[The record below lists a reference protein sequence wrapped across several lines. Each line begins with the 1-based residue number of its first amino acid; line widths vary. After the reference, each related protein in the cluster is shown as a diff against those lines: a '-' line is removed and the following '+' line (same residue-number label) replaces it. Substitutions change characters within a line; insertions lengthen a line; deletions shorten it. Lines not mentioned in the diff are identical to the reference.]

1 MSFSKRMT
9 DSMNLNKKENNI
21 VFTPIVRI
29 IEKYS
34 SINSAINVAEIPS
47 VKKTINKTLNNVSP

>member
-1 MSFSKRMT
+1 
-9 DSMNLNKKENNI
+9 MNLNKKENNI

-47 VKKTINKTLNNVSP
+47 VKKTINKTLNKVSP

>member
-1 MSFSKRMT
+1 MPFKSKIT

-47 VKKTINKTLNNVSP
+47 VKKTINKTLNKVSP